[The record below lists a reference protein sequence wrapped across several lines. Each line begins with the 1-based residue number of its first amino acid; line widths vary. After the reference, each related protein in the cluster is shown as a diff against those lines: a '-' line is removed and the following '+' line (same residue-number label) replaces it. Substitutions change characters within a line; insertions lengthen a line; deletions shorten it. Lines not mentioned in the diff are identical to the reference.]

1 MPTSNTTLDA
11 AVLHIAEQLTGLI
24 ECREALVAANSVET
38 LDLALRAIADSSG
51 VLRVSASSLRFSAGL
66 QRIEGAAAGGLP
78 YEGAP

>member
-51 VLRVSASSLRFSAGL
+51 VLRVSASSLRFSAGFAED
-66 QRIEGAAAGGLP
+66 RRSSGGRSTL
-78 YEGAP
+78 